1 MVLKVA
7 TFFARCT
14 GKQQAVKVLEEAA
27 EVFGAWQRLRSTRY
41 LVGKGALDEY
51 SLHEARIELADEIA
65 DVITAA
71 CNLARRYDLDMKAA
85 MARCEHRNMERGR
98 L

>member
-7 TFFARCT
+7 TFFARCS
-14 GKQQAVKVLEEAA
+14 GKEQAVKVLEEAA
-27 EVFGAWQRLRSTRY
+27 EAFGAYQRYASTSY
-41 LVGKGALDEY
+41 LVDRGAIDEFSMLD
-51 SLHEARIELADEIA
+51 AGIELADEIA

-71 CNLARRYDLDMKAA
+71 CNLAERHGLDMKAA
-85 MARCEHRNMERGR
+85 MARCEQRNRERGR